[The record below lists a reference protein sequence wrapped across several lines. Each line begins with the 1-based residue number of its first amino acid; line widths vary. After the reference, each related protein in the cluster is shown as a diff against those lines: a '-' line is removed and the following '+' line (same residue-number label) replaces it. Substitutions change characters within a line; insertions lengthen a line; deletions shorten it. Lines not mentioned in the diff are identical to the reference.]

1 MSGIIPA
8 ERVEHVS
15 KVFAHASGKVD
26 YLVELFREE
35 VDGAT
40 QEELFYAATGRLL
53 HQLANLGP
61 GDRTPT
67 ELFQDVAQT
76 LFAAVARLAKTTEV
90 ADAPAP
96 PRTILDPGQ
105 EHRVAIMLPTGRIVD
120 VVMTCET
127 RGDRPQLVATIGA
140 GDVGHVA
147 IRTPETAKWDRP

>member
-76 LFAAVARLAKTTEV
+76 LFAAVARLAKATEV
-90 ADAPAP
+90 DGA
-96 PRTILDPGQ
+96 
-105 EHRVAIMLPTGRIVD
+105 
-120 VVMTCET
+120 
-127 RGDRPQLVATIGA
+127 A
-140 GDVGHVA
+140 GDGP
-147 IRTPETAKWDRP
+147 R